1 MKQQWQK
8 LTLKIDALSVRE
20 RAMIFGAA
28 AALLVFIVF
37 YLVLDPQMSRSK
49 VLVDAIAQRQQA
61 AAVIDG
67 EVAQKLAAHAGDPD
81 QQDRIRLER
90 TRQETGQMRHALQAT
105 QNGLVAPERVVPM
118 LQQLLKQ
125 QSRLQLVSLLTL
137 PSGPMGHGGLAP
149 AVAIATATA
158 TAIGTATPAAAP
170 AAPAAPATA
179 EIAPAKAPALLY
191 RHGVEVVLRGNYL
204 DMVNYMDA
212 LEAMPAHVFCGK
224 VNMKVEQYPNAT
236 LSLTL
241 YTLSLDE
248 KWIAL

>member
-1 MKQQWQK
+1 
-8 LTLKIDALSVRE
+8 
-20 RAMIFGAA
+20 MIFGAGV
-28 AALLVFIVF
+28 ALLIFIVF
-37 YLVLDPQMSRSK
+37 YLFVDPQMTRRK
-49 VLVDAIAQRQQA
+49 ALADTIVQRQQA

-67 EVAQKLAAHAGDPD
+67 EVAQRMAAHAGDPD

-90 TRQETGQMRHALQAT
+90 IKQETQQMRHALQST

-125 QSRLQLVSLLTL
+125 QARLQLVSLLTL
-137 PSGPMGHGGLAP
+137 PSGVMGQGGHGP
-149 AVAIATATA
+149 VAATP
-158 TAIGTATPAAAP
+158 TPAAA
-170 AAPAAPATA
+170 APAEPT
-179 EIAPAKAPALLY
+179 PAKAPALLY

-212 LEAMPAHVFCGK
+212 LEAMPAHVFWGK

>member
-8 LTLKIDALSVRE
+8 IALKIDALSVRE
-20 RAMIFGAA
+20 RAMILGAG
-28 AALLVFIVF
+28 AALLIFIVF
-37 YLVLDPQMSRSK
+37 YLFISPQMARRK
-49 VLVDAIAQRQQA
+49 ALADTIVQQQQA
-61 AAVIDG
+61 AAIIDG
-67 EVAQKLAAHAGDPD
+67 EVAQKMAAHAGDPD

-90 TRQETGQMRHALQAT
+90 IKQETQQMRHALQST

-125 QSRLQLVSLLTL
+125 QARLQLVSLLTL
-137 PSGPMGHGGLAP
+137 PSGVMGQGGHAPVAATPAP
-149 AVAIATATA
+149 APA
-158 TAIGTATPAAAP
+158 AAAP
-170 AAPAAPATA
+170 AEPAPV
-179 EIAPAKAPALLY
+179 KAPALLY

-212 LEAMPAHVFCGK
+212 LEAMPAHVFWGK
-224 VNMKVEQYPNAT
+224 VNMKVEQYPSAT
-236 LSLTL
+236 LNLTL

>member
-8 LTLKIDALSVRE
+8 IALKIDALSVRE

-28 AALLVFIVF
+28 AALLIFSVF
-37 YLVLDPQMSRSK
+37 YLFVDPQMTRRK
-49 VLVDAIAQRQQA
+49 ALADTIVQQQQA

-67 EVAQKLAAHAGDPD
+67 DVAQKMAAHAGDPD

-90 TRQETGQMRHALQAT
+90 IKQETQQMRQALQSS
-105 QNGLVAPERVVPM
+105 QNGLVAPERIVPM

-125 QSRLQLVSLLTL
+125 QANLRLVSLATL
-137 PSGPMGHGGLAP
+137 PSGAMGKGGH
-149 AVAIATATA
+149 VASKAAA
-158 TAIGTATPAAAP
+158 SASAAAP
-170 AAPAAPATA
+170 AGQPPADS
-179 EIAPAKAPALLY
+179 ESAKAPAVLY
-191 RHGVEVVLRGNYL
+191 RHGVEIVLRGNYL

-212 LEAMPAHVFCGK
+212 VEAMPAHVFWGK